1 MNEAQA
7 HVELRAK
14 MQPQGQF
21 VNDELGAVLLTERS
35 VRGWRG
41 LTDEGEILD
50 VTVEHNGH
58 ALKLPE
64 SLQIT
69 RKDGTIKGYLAV
81 PKEIGET
88 GLIDD
93 YQRNFDYA
101 LTLLRKNRPDDA
113 LAGINYAIKIAPTV
127 RARFNRALIFLA
139 LGRWDEG
146 LDEFASCES
155 TSDAFS
161 RPNYRVAIEAGLTL
175 WRGENIQGKR
185 LLLIHDHGFG
195 DSIMCLR
202 YVPTLKAMGAD
213 VALMVP
219 KELQRLAAQVAPVTD
234 VPVQAHYFCSLFYLL
249 HVLKQTPEVIPRQPY
264 LKVYAELRDRWR
276 NRIDDGHKNIGVAWS
291 VGKAHDGDY
300 PREIPLGLLTKH
312 FGHEGVLISVQ
323 QQGDAEAD
331 MLGID
336 HYKFEDFADCAACMS
351 FCDEIVTVDTAAV
364 HLAGAIGH
372 PRISLLLSHWSSW
385 RWLCPWYENL
395 TIYRQHAPGDWA
407 SALKA
412 RGCHDDRIRS

>member
-1 MNEAQA
+1 MNQAQA
-7 HVELRAK
+7 HQAMRAR

-21 VNDELGAVLLTERS
+21 VSDELGAVLLTERS

-50 VTVEHNGH
+50 VTVERNGH

-69 RKDGTIKGYLAV
+69 GRDGTVTGYLAL

-93 YQRNFDYA
+93 YQRKFDAA
-101 LTLLRKNRPDDA
+101 LALLRKNRPDDA
-113 LAGINYAIKIAPTV
+113 LTMIDDAVRIAPTA
-127 RARFNRALIFLA
+127 RARFNRALILLA
-139 LGRWDEG
+139 CNKWDEG
-146 LDEFASCES
+146 LTEYEAVEQHRIFMRKE
-155 TSDAFS
+155 
-161 RPNYRVAIEAGLTL
+161 YRQCVEAGLQR
-175 WRGENIQGKR
+175 WRGENLFNKR
-185 LLLIHDHGFG
+185 ILLIHDHGFG

-202 YVPTLKAMGAD
+202 YVPRLQAMGAD

-234 VPVQAHYFCSLFYLL
+234 EPVKANYFCSLLFVLQA
-249 HVLKQTPEVIPRQPY
+249 LKQTPDVVPRAPY
-264 LKVYAELRDRWR
+264 LKVYAELRDKWR

-291 VGKAHDGDY
+291 IGKVHDGDY

-312 FGHEGVLISVQ
+312 LGREGVLISVQ

-336 HYKFEDFADCAACMS
+336 HYKFDDFADCAACMS

-385 RWLCPWYENL
+385 RWQANWYENL

-407 SALKA
+407 SALNA
-412 RGCHDDRIRS
+412 RSCHVDRIQS